1 MSKRQV
7 VIALIA
13 ALGFSWG
20 MASPSVR
27 ADGVEYQAVQGSGN
41 SWQYTYTLTG
51 VPLGANQAFTVF
63 FDPTV
68 TSNLADTSTDATDPA
83 SLAAEDWLSFTVPS
97 DPTLNSDGFY
107 SALALISDDS
117 MTESFTVTF
126 DYSGLGQPGT
136 QMFSIDQFDAF
147 GNLVMNL
154 QTGETTPVGVPAPEP
169 SAGVLLIIGIAG
181 ILAGIFRKR
190 RLDLGAPEKHFATM
204 P

>member
-1 MSKRQV
+1 
-7 VIALIA
+7 
-13 ALGFSWG
+13 
-20 MASPSVR
+20 
-27 ADGVEYQAVQGSGN
+27 
-41 SWQYTYTLTG
+41 
-51 VPLGANQAFTVF
+51 
-63 FDPTV
+63 
-68 TSNLADTSTDATDPA
+68 
-83 SLAAEDWLSFTVPS
+83 LAAEDWLSFTVPS